1 MLFLFFLIKNVA
13 QFLFRLLYIQTF
25 VQKMDGHVHIVG
37 SVVLVAII
45 TMVYIMYMLI
55 KTHSSNSSIHR
66 KTKEKKTGLT
76 D

>member
-1 MLFLFFLIKNVA
+1 MLHNFYSGFYTYKH
-13 QFLFRLLYIQTF
+13 LY
-25 VQKMDGHVHIVG
+25 KKRDGHVHIVG

-66 KTKEKKTGLT
+66 
-76 D
+76 